1 MSEMDA
7 ISAAILRKLS
17 RDGRRTNVELAE
29 RGGLSASACLRRVQD
44 LERRGVIR
52 GYRAVLDRTLLD
64 RTLLDRG
71 LCCLFRRRPF
81 SPYQDSAGSL

>member
-17 RDGRRTNVELAE
+17 RDGRLTNVELAE
-29 RGGLSASACLRRVQD
+29 RVGLSASACLRRVQV

-64 RTLLDRG
+64 RG
-71 LCCLFRRRPF
+71 LCCLSRRRPF
-81 SPYQDSAGSL
+81 PPYQDSAGSP